1 MNFLKVIYYTAFSF
15 IVLIILLLIF
25 SAFPIPGN
33 YKIMVVLSGS
43 MEPDIKTGGIIVIKP
58 AEDYRI
64 GDVITF
70 RRRGE
75 KDSTTHRIV
84 EMRVEGGEPIY
95 ITRGDANNAPDMKE
109 VRKSEVAGKVLIS
122 FPYLGHVVNFA
133 KKPIGFALIII
144 IPAVAIIYD
153 ETKKIINEVKKKREN
168 IE

>member
-1 MNFLKVIYYTAFSF
+1 M
-15 IVLIILLLIF
+15 
-25 SAFPIPGN
+25 
-33 YKIMVVLSGS
+33 MVVLSGS
-43 MEPDIKTGGIIVIKP
+43 MEPAIKTGGIVVVKP

-70 RRRGE
+70 QRRGD

-84 EMRVEGGEPIY
+84 EMRVEGGKPIY
-95 ITRGDANNAPDMKE
+95 TTKGDANNAPDMKE

-122 FPYLGHVVNFA
+122 FPYLGYVVDFA
-133 KKPIGFALIII
+133 KKPAGFALIVL
-144 IPAVAIIYD
+144 IPAIAIIFD